1 MNPNNAFF
9 ACVHK
14 VQSPVESVTMSP
26 VERTAAWI
34 LHNGQYEDEEEEG
47 PSKDDAKHVEK
58 VKKINC
64 SKYALDNHYRRF

>member
-1 MNPNNAFF
+1 
-9 ACVHK
+9 
-14 VQSPVESVTMSP
+14 MSP